1 MSDGAALFLILVGY
15 AVFLFVPL
23 FLILALS

>member
-1 MSDGAALFLILVGY
+1 MSDGADLFLILVGY
-15 AVFLFVPL
+15 AAFLFVPL